1 MTKYYCD
8 ICGEQVE
15 SEKTRGRSI
24 DLTLKTI
31 EFNSYHVLEAVE
43 RPLVMCD
50 SCYARFEKSLADK
63 FTKYILE
70 GESKNEP

>member
-24 DLTLKTI
+24 ELTLKAI
-31 EFNSYHVLEAVE
+31 ELNDHNVLEAVE
-43 RPLVMCD
+43 RPFVMCD
-50 SCYARFEKSLADK
+50 SCYGRFRKALTDK

-70 GESKNEP
+70 GE